1 VLIYLFLVRPKLAVC
16 ASVFGALVCALSL
29 VVCREIYG
37 HNFLAQMTAPRE
49 MFWMKPLHS
58 LGQLQWVA
66 PVWPFWFYWLKTAE
80 DIRAKRIT
88 VILTLTSAVA
98 WLFWKMGS
106 GVASNSQIELVLAS
120 SIAAAMTIDGLA
132 RFRLRLGRVSSEL
145 STLCAI
151 VMILRVLVSWQTL
164 TYAAWFG
171 YGYRETVVAQSQATE
186 AEIVRVAALPRDV
199 SCSVRTVCYLA
210 GKPYIFDPYAV
221 GQQIATHNAS
231 KAAIDERS
239 RAIRFEP
246 VAAESRW

>member
-132 RFRLRLGRVSSEL
+132 RF
-145 STLCAI
+145 
-151 VMILRVLVSWQTL
+151 LRVLVSWQTL